1 MNSSCPMGA
10 FDQGPSPISWTIRKS
25 KLSFQTIV
33 EWMGKNINQSIQIPE
48 GVSVLLQLAEQ
59 N

>member
-10 FDQGPSPISWTIRKS
+10 FDQGPNPTSWTICMS

>member
-1 MNSSCPMGA
+1 MGA
-10 FDQGPSPISWTIRKS
+10 FDQGPSPMSWTIRKS
-25 KLSFQTIV
+25 KLSFQTVV